1 LQRDECHDLH
11 ITLTHIVSEMQ
22 SAHPQR
28 AIEAD
33 IAPLG
38 GIRCDADRLAQ
49 LLSNLLANALV
60 HGSAAGRVFVRAVI
74 ENGRLSLSVN
84 NQGEPIAPDRLAQ
97 LFKPYWREASNTQS
111 GLGLGLYIANEI
123 AASHGGSMQVTSTA
137 EAGTTFTFS
146 MPTGAAL
153 V

>member
-1 LQRDECHDLH
+1 
-11 ITLTHIVSEMQ
+11 
-22 SAHPQR
+22 
-28 AIEAD
+28 
-33 IAPLG
+33 
-38 GIRCDADRLAQ
+38 
-49 LLSNLLANALV
+49 
-60 HGSAAGRVFVRAVI
+60 
-74 ENGRLSLSVN
+74 
-84 NQGEPIAPDRLAQ
+84 DRLAQ
-97 LFKPYWREASNTQS
+97 LFKPYWREASSTQS